1 MSSKKVHRVK
11 VRLVKLIITG
21 RPGVGKS
28 TLFNSIVS
36 TLKESGFKVG
46 GVIAPEVRERGV
58 RVGFKI
64 VNLLTGEEAWLAKKN
79 YVSTVKVGSYGVL
92 VNEAN
97 ELIQRALES
106 AIEQA
111 DIIAID
117 EVGPME
123 LKLPSFK
130 PLLIRTLDSAKP
142 LVLVIHFNLN
152 DRDIMPRL
160 EKAWR
165 VVLTFENREHYRKTL
180 PREFLKVLKSAL

>member
-1 MSSKKVHRVK
+1 MSSRTHCTKVRS
-11 VRLVKLIITG
+11 VRLVITG

-36 TLKESGFKVG
+36 ALRESGFKVG
-46 GVIAPEVRERGV
+46 GIIAPEIRERGT
-58 RVGFKI
+58 RIGFKI
-64 VNLLTGEEAWLAKKN
+64 INLLTGEESWLARKN
-79 YVSTVKVGSYGVL
+79 YVSTIKVGSYGVL

-97 ELIQRALES
+97 ELVRRALRD
-106 AIEQA
+106 ALEQA

-130 PLLIRTLDSAKP
+130 PLLINALDSVKP
-142 LVLVIHFNLN
+142 LVLVIHFNL
-152 DRDIMPRL
+152 DDKDILSRL
-160 EKAWR
+160 ERAWK

-180 PREFLKVLKSAL
+180 PKEFLNVLKPTL